1 MTEISRRIHLE
12 YPVELLHVPII
23 NQLIRRFNLTVN
35 ILRAHIDSQVGWIDV
50 QINGPAEALEQAIAW
65 LTEQGIQ
72 VTDLTEQA

>member
-1 MTEISRRIHLE
+1 MTEVSRRIRLD

-35 ILRAHIDSQVGWIDV
+35 ILRAHVDAREGWIDV
-50 QINGPAEALEQAIAW
+50 QINGPAETLQQAITW

-72 VTDLTEQA
+72 VTDLDAE